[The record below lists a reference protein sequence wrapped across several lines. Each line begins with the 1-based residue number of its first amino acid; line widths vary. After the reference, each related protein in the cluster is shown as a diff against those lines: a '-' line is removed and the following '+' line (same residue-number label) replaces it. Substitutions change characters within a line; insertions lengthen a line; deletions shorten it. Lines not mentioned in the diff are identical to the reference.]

1 MASER
6 SLARRGAPHHL
17 GFALAIPADQVVPH
31 LLDRPDVRMRDEG
44 AALPA
49 EPIYEL
55 EPAAHGF
62 TLTSDPGGAWRPGTR
77 AICEATLTPIP
88 GGAHLDVQFRL
99 HPLTRGA
106 FLFLALMGLAMVG
119 FQLAVA
125 GPLTAALLL
134 LPILVIAT
142 LLAADRTRL
151 RRQQQALRALIE
163 STFTPLAQPR
173 LTASADPFRLRPAP
187 RSRPDRKT
195 P

>member
-6 SLARRGAPHHL
+6 PLARRGAPQHL
-17 GFALAIPADQVVPH
+17 AFALAIPADQVVAR
-31 LLDRPDVRMRDEG
+31 LLDRPDVRLRDEG

-49 EPIYEL
+49 EPSYEL
-55 EPAAHGF
+55 EPTAHGF
-62 TLTSDPGGAWRPGTR
+62 TLTSEPGGPGAWRPGTR
-77 AICEATLTPIP
+77 AICEASLASIP
-88 GGAHLDVQFRL
+88 GGAQLQVQFRL

-106 FLFLALMGLAMVG
+106 FLFLALIGLAMVG

-125 GPLTAALLL
+125 GPITAMLLL
-134 LPILVIAT
+134 LPILVVAA

-173 LTASADPFRLRPAP
+173 LPASADPFRLGPAP
-187 RSRPDRKT
+187 RRPA
-195 P
+195 

>member
-6 SLARRGAPHHL
+6 PLARRGVPHHL
-17 GFALAIPADQVVPH
+17 AFALTIPADQVVRR
-31 LLDRPDVRMRDEG
+31 LLERPDVRLRDEG

-49 EPIYEL
+49 EPSYEL

-62 TLTSDPGGAWRPGTR
+62 TLTSEPGGPGAWRPGTR

-88 GGAHLDVQFRL
+88 GGAQLDVQFRL

-119 FQLAVA
+119 FQLVVA
-125 GPLTAALLL
+125 GPITAMLLL

-151 RRQQQALRALIE
+151 RRQHQALRGLIE
-163 STFTPLAQPR
+163 STFTPLAQAR
-173 LTASADPFRLRPAP
+173 LAASADPFRLGAGPAP
-187 RSRPDRKT
+187 RR
-195 P
+195 